1 METWLSFQTIVNA
14 LFSSVITI
22 LFALYNSVL
31 GIRYKMMWNGYI
43 SVYYYLLT
51 ILRAYIV
58 HVSLKYKQVDD
69 QSRNQVY
76 RRASLILIA
85 LNISLIIPL
94 KLMILDD
101 KNVTMTLRP
110 ALWLAVYTLYKVIM
124 AFINR
129 KVVRHI
135 KDVLVKLLRNINF
148 IDALISLLTLQ
159 NTLLVIKKA
168 AQQRDMLRLSAFT
181 TTVALVIITGM
192 TVWNVVKSLKR
203 RSR

>member
-1 METWLSFQTIVNA
+1 
-14 LFSSVITI
+14 
-22 LFALYNSVL
+22 
-31 GIRYKMMWNGYI
+31 MMWNGYI

-110 ALWLAVYTLYKVIM
+110 AL
-124 AFINR
+124 
-129 KVVRHI
+129 
-135 KDVLVKLLRNINF
+135 
-148 IDALISLLTLQ
+148 
-159 NTLLVIKKA
+159 
-168 AQQRDMLRLSAFT
+168 
-181 TTVALVIITGM
+181 
-192 TVWNVVKSLKR
+192 
-203 RSR
+203 